1 MNTLDITTLPPPP
14 LDWILDTHYSGFFGI
29 LPKEIWDYI
38 FKILK
43 DQHNKY
49 CQDYPT
55 FETTNL
61 NLNDYIEYKHSGY
74 GEPFRICKIVKITP
88 KYFNF
93 QQIDFTTKTEED
105 GYWRTVSQKF
115 KEDPCYGFLYAW
127 FPKIYKKAR
136 FTKSNN
142 QLVPYKANKFRGN
155 WKDNWHR
162 YTHKY
167 IGPV

>member
-1 MNTLDITTLPPPP
+1 MDTLDITTLPPPP

-38 FKILK
+38 FQILK

-55 FETTNL
+55 FYTTDL
-61 NLNDYIEYKHSGY
+61 KLNDYIRYIHSRWGWSN
-74 GEPFRICKIVKITP
+74 PNPNPTRICKIVKITP

-93 QQIDFTTKTEED
+93 QEVEVNTKTEED
-105 GYWRTVSQKF
+105 EYYRTVSQKF
-115 KEDPCYGFLYAW
+115 KKDPWY
-127 FPKIYKKAR
+127 PKIYKKAR

-142 QLVPYKANKFRGN
+142 QLVPYQAHKFRGN
-155 WKDNWHR
+155 WKDNWHIYSR
-162 YTHKY
+162 KY
-167 IGPV
+167 IGPF